1 MNRKPCGYL
10 ASQLR
15 VNPTRLNISLVLIK
29 THFQFE
35 TLRILSNYVSR
46 TDEVNSWNQRSQFFS
61 VFSFSSYSS
70 NFIGLMSR
78 VISTQLFR
86 IMTIKK
92 NDDWDF
98 VSFSRHLLTNMR
110 TYANSLFS
118 FYSARELFWT
128 WYGDRWEANAFS
140 GLALFNSHQS
150 LGETLFKCF
159 KLDATSLISATH
171 ARGKE
176 NSFCLPFLA
185 YRVKA
190 FVLPKNSLIMS

>member
-1 MNRKPCGYL
+1 MNRKLCGYL
-10 ASQLR
+10 ASQFR

-29 THFQFE
+29 VHFSI
-35 TLRILSNYVSR
+35 R
-46 TDEVNSWNQRSQFFS
+46 NSENFIKRRVADRWSQFLKSKIS
-61 VFSFSSYSS
+61 VFLSIQLLELFIKLHWFDVAC
-70 NFIGLMSR
+70 NF
-78 VISTQLFR
+78 QLFR

-98 VSFSRHLLTNMR
+98 VSLSRQLLANMR
-110 TYANSLFS
+110 TYAHSLFS

>member
-1 MNRKPCGYL
+1 M
-10 ASQLR
+10 
-15 VNPTRLNISLVLIK
+15 
-29 THFQFE
+29 
-35 TLRILSNYVSR
+35 SR
-46 TDEVNSWNQRSQFFS
+46 TDEVNSLNQRSQFFS

-118 FYSARELFWT
+118 FYSARDLFWT

>member
-1 MNRKPCGYL
+1 M
-10 ASQLR
+10 
-15 VNPTRLNISLVLIK
+15 
-29 THFQFE
+29 
-35 TLRILSNYVSR
+35 SR

-159 KLDATSLISATH
+159 KLDAMSLISATH